1 MKKRVICGII
11 LGIALGIVGCGN
23 SKQLKAENASLKAEN
38 ESLKAE
44 SEVETEVET
53 KPELIESD
61 TTNPLFSIIEECRNG
76 QRNLRIGRKEIGEAE
91 FLNFYTEYGHYLK
104 NLGNYLTKHANEF
117 SDGKKFSD
125 FGDYE
130 DEFSD
135 FYDWA
140 GKLVYYNGDVNDDY
154 QVVWEKLKNI
164 VIRHIEVMDDI
175 YTADKEEVASSC
187 NELLEYITDES
198 NAIQAILPENQEKE
212 YSSSN
217 PTTSGYSGSYDATLN
232 YSGSS
237 GVLVFISE
245 DVMERYMTALA
256 NGRQGTIDELFS
268 SEQIGYTEKDTKCNI
283 VKKKSTKAQVKLLDG
298 SFAGSTVWVIIE
310 SLHEK

>member
-1 MKKRVICGII
+1 MLKVIKNYLII
-11 LGIALGIVGCGN
+11 LSVVISFFAVIAIISDPQSVFSN
-23 SKQLKAENASLKAEN
+23 KSTKTTVAETTTM
-38 ESLKAE
+38 
-44 SEVETEVET
+44 VPET
-53 KPELIESD
+53 KPELIKSD
-61 TTNPLFSIIEECRNG
+61 TTNPLFPIIEDCRNG
-76 QRNLRIGRKEIGEAE
+76 KYRLQVDGEIGQIE
-91 FLNFYTEYGHYLK
+91 FPDLCGEY
-104 NLGNYLTKHANEF
+104 GNYLTDF
-117 SDGKKFSD
+117 SDYIIKHLDDFKNGKTFSD
-125 FGDYE
+125 FDDYE

-135 FYDWA
+135 FYNWA
-140 GKLVYYNGDVNDDY
+140 GMVVYYDGDVSDDY
-154 QVVWEKLKNI
+154 QVVWGKFQNM

-175 YTADKEEVASSC
+175 YTAEGEKVASAFS
-187 NELLEYITDES
+187 ELVQYLTDEF

-256 NGRQGTIDELFS
+256 NGCQGTIDELFS
-268 SEQIGYTEKDTKCNI
+268 SGQIGYTEKDTKCNI